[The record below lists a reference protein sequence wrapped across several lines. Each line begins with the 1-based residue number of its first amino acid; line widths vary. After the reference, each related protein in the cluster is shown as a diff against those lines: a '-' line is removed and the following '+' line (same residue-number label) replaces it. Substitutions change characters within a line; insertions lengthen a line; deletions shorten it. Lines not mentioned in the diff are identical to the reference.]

1 MASQLET
8 RQTDGGTLQ
17 LQYCGRGVAM
27 PRARGSGLDIDTIH
41 QHTIHLQKAS
51 ICALTL

>member
-27 PRARGSGLDIDTIH
+27 PRAGSSGLGIDTID
-41 QHTIHLQKAS
+41 TIYCISRRHLFAP
-51 ICALTL
+51 